1 MHPREAYLD
10 LSYLHPYNFFYKIF
24 VKNFYTFNIFYKVF
38 ITVECLNLGLKGIS
52 MGPLYVL
59 RGVGGHVL
67 STYQIPLGPI
77 RVAQQRDDPRAAKRR
92 RADPARAAG
101 CDIYATVYPQ
111 CNSRAAAEDRARQA
125 HNLCV
130 YNAGAPATLCHM
142 YANRGT

>member
-1 MHPREAYLD
+1 
-10 LSYLHPYNFFYKIF
+10 
-24 VKNFYTFNIFYKVF
+24 
-38 ITVECLNLGLKGIS
+38 

-92 RADPARAAG
+92 RAQPARAAG

-111 CNSRAAAEDRARQA
+111 CNSPPFPAPGPRSGHKSEREARAHRADSGRSP
-125 HNLCV
+125 L
-130 YNAGAPATLCHM
+130 
-142 YANRGT
+142 